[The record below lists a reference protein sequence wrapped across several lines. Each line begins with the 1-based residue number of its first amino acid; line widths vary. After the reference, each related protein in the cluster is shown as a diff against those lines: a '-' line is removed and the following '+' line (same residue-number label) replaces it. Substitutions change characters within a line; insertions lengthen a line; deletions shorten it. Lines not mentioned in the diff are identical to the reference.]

1 MRGTCGCR
9 SLTRACVVPSKPIC
23 YTDALLQPTTRR
35 RFLLQSAAGAASA
48 ALSPFAEFAT
58 AASEPNQQFP
68 SATRDRISIAS
79 YPFREF
85 VFGPRDDQKAPS
97 RQSIALKDFAAHV
110 ISKFGVNKIEPWS
123 LHFPSTD
130 SSYLAELRASLEKS
144 HASIVNIAVDGRH
157 SQYSLDQKEREQAVA
172 FGKQWIDVAVALGS
186 PSVRTHIASAKDSQP
201 DVGRAAASLSQV
213 AEYGST
219 KNVVVHLENDDPVS
233 EDPFFIVS
241 VLDKVN
247 SPWLRANPDFAN
259 SLTTGKIAYAYKGI
273 AALFARAYG
282 ICHVKAME
290 PNDKG
295 ELVHV
300 DMDKTFGILMNSHYR
315 GYLSME
321 FDSPGDPYE
330 GTSALIKSTLE
341 HLS

>member
-1 MRGTCGCR
+1 M
-9 SLTRACVVPSKPIC
+9 
-23 YTDALLQPTTRR
+23 QPTTRR

-48 ALSPFAEFAT
+48 ALSPFAELAT
-58 AASEPNQQFP
+58 AASEPHQQFP
-68 SATRDRISIAS
+68 SAIRDRISVAS

-85 VFGPRDDQKAPS
+85 VFGPRDDQKTPS
-97 RQSIALKDFAAHV
+97 HQTIALKDFAAHI
-110 ISKFGVNKIEPWS
+110 ISKFGINKIEPWS

-130 SSYLAELRASLEKS
+130 ASYLAEFRASLGKS

-157 SQYSLDQKEREQAVA
+157 SQYSLDKNERDQAVA
-172 FGKQWIDVAVALGS
+172 HGKQWIDVALAVGS

-201 DVGRAAASLSQV
+201 DVARAAESLSQI
-213 AEYGST
+213 AEYGSS
-219 KNVVVHLENDDPVS
+219 KNVVVHLENDDPIS

-259 SLTTGKIAYAYKGI
+259 TLTTGKTAYAYKGI
-273 AALFARAYG
+273 AALFAHAYG
-282 ICHVKAME
+282 VCHVKAME
-290 PNDKG
+290 ANDKG

-300 DMDKTFGILMNSHYR
+300 DMDKTFAILENSRYR

-330 GTSALIKSTLE
+330 GTSALIKSTLQ

>member
-1 MRGTCGCR
+1 M
-9 SLTRACVVPSKPIC
+9 
-23 YTDALLQPTTRR
+23 
-35 RFLLQSAAGAASA
+35 QSAAGAASA
-48 ALSPFAEFAT
+48 ALLPFAEFPA
-58 AASEPNQQFP
+58 AASEPQQHFP
-68 SATRDRISIAS
+68 SATRDRISVAS

-85 VFGPRDDQKAPS
+85 VFGPRDDQKTPS
-97 RQSIALKDFAAHV
+97 RQAIALKDFAAHI
-110 ISKFGVNKIEPWS
+110 ISKFGINKIEPWS

-130 SSYLAELRASLEKS
+130 SAYLAEFRASLDKS

-157 SQYSLDQKEREQAVA
+157 SPYSLDKNEREQAVA
-172 FGKQWIDVAVALGS
+172 FGKQWIDIAAALAS
-186 PSVRTHIASAKDSQP
+186 PSVRTHIARAKDSQP
-201 DVGRAAASLSQV
+201 DVSRTAESLAQI

-219 KNVVVHLENDDPVS
+219 KNVVVHLENDDPIS

-273 AALFARAYG
+273 AALFAHAYG

-290 PNDKG
+290 ANDKG

-300 DMDKTFGILMNSHYR
+300 DMDKTFTILKNSHYR

-330 GTSALIKSTLE
+330 GTSALIKTTLQ
-341 HLS
+341 HIS

>member
-1 MRGTCGCR
+1 M
-9 SLTRACVVPSKPIC
+9 AC
-23 YTDALLQPTTRR
+23 L
-35 RFLLQSAAGAASA
+35 
-48 ALSPFAEFAT
+48 PFAEFAA
-58 AASEPNQQFP
+58 AASGPNQQFP
-68 SATRDRISIAS
+68 SAARDRISIAS

-85 VFGPRDDQKAPS
+85 VFGPREDQKAAS
-97 RQSIALKDFAAHV
+97 RQTITLKDFAAHT

-130 SSYLAELRASLEKS
+130 SSYLAEFRASLDKS

-157 SQYSLDQKEREQAVA
+157 SPYSLDDKEREQAVA
-172 FGKQWIDVAVALGS
+172 YGKQWIDVAVALGS
-186 PSVRTHIASAKDSQP
+186 PSVRTHIPAARDSQP
-201 DVGRAAASLSQV
+201 DFGRAAASLSQI

-233 EDPFFIVS
+233 EDPFFIVG

-259 SLTTGKIAYAYKGI
+259 TLTTGKIEYAYKGI
-273 AALFARAYG
+273 AALFAHAYG

-295 ELVHV
+295 ELLHV
-300 DMDKTFGILMNSHYR
+300 DMDKTFAILKDSHYR

-321 FDSPGDPYE
+321 FDSPGDPYQ
-330 GTSALIKSTLE
+330 GTSALIKSTLQ
-341 HLS
+341 HLA